1 MEPSPASQ
9 PRAAASL
16 LSGQSLQEVSKEKQP
31 SPSLSCKAG
40 NHRIRSADQ
49 PLCPPKIAT
58 NSSNTLDKVR
68 ALGSRQGTHSDSIQ
82 PTYSLTAQASSSE
95 KDDHQ
100 SATLKDFEEKLML
113 LAGITPSI
121 YQRRYPK
128 TGHTT
133 QYITRTPQTN
143 ERFATLHLQLKRC
156 FKNEL
161 SSREFSDY
169 LKKNNIPENYN
180 RFPVSEVMKFEVDVH
195 FIFRHHPTFKNLSFN
210 NTRPYILLFADADIR
225 HMHNFIPERTICI
238 NGVEIFYSQNN
249 RPTIQQGNAYP
260 ENSAAAA
267 AAILA
272 HERGKA
278 VNKDRLCSGSALNAA
293 EMEQEL
299 RFYGLDCCEMDSRKP
314 PTLSQLSHAIQL
326 NGSAAV
332 RLKREDDHLIWILV
346 DNINTESG
354 SVRCRNP
361 YNCEE
366 LETNLQAFRD
376 MWLPE
381 GGFVQVKAE
390 DKQK

>member
-1 MEPSPASQ
+1 MEPSAASQ

-31 SPSLSCKAG
+31 SLSCKAG

-49 PLCPPKIAT
+49 PLCPTKIAT

-68 ALGSRQGTHSDSIQ
+68 ALGSRQGTHAESLQ

-100 SATLKDFEEKLML
+100 SAILKDFEEKLMH
-113 LAGITPSI
+113 LARITPSK

-143 ERFATLHLQLKRC
+143 ERFATLHLQLRRC

-180 RFPVSEVMKFEVDVH
+180 DSPFSDALKLEASVG

-210 NTRPYILLFADADIR
+210 NTRPYILLFEDADIR
-225 HMHNFIPERTICI
+225 HMHNFIPERTRCI

-260 ENSAAAA
+260 ENSAAAV

-278 VNKDRLCSGSALNAA
+278 VDKDRLCSGSALNTA

-332 RLKREDDHLIWILV
+332 LLKHGDNHLIWILV
-346 DNINTESG
+346 DNIDTESG
-354 SVRCRNP
+354 SVGCRNP

-366 LETNLQAFRD
+366 LEAKQQAFCNL
-376 MWLPE
+376 WFSE
-381 GGFVQVKAE
+381 KGFVQVKAE
-390 DKQK
+390 NK